1 MPGVLSAKH
10 PKVISNIKEFGT
22 WEGKNK
28 LIRPLKRMPS
38 GDATKSLSENAT
50 VGQIRQHSTL
60 WWIWDSSLKK

>member
-1 MPGVLSAKH
+1 MPDVLSAKH

-22 WEGKNK
+22 WKRKNK

-38 GDATKSLSENAT
+38 RNATKSVSENAI

-60 WWIWDSSLKK
+60 G